1 MSVLTI
7 AEHNGEALADNF
19 PAAVAAVAGV
29 LDSCTD
35 ILVAGK
41 NCTQVAHLAAAYPGV
56 RKVLQAECSG
66 TNPVG
71 QAEDVGQL
79 VADLASDYLFIVMA
93 DSTWAKQVLPRAA
106 AHCDAQML
114 TGVREILGPDTY
126 VRPIYAGKIMARVRV
141 TSRPVFLSLR
151 ATAFNLH
158 AESFSSD
165 RSSER
170 IRTLPAAPAQEL
182 SEWLGLQASP
192 GERPDL
198 ASAKIVLCGGRGIGG
213 KEGFALL
220 EQLAAKLNAAVGATR
235 AAVDAGD
242 APNDLQVGQTGKIIA
257 PDLYMGFGISGAIQH
272 LAGIKDSK
280 TIVAVNRDA
289 DAPLAKIADYRLIAD
304 ACKSIRDL
312 ISAL

>member
-1 MSVLTI
+1 M
-7 AEHNGEALADNF
+7 
-19 PAAVAAVAGV
+19 
-29 LDSCTD
+29 
-35 ILVAGK
+35 
-41 NCTQVAHLAAAYPGV
+41 
-56 RKVLQAECSG
+56 
-66 TNPVG
+66 
-71 QAEDVGQL
+71 
-79 VADLASDYLFIVMA
+79 ADLASDYLFIVMA

-106 AHCDAQML
+106 ALCDAQML
-114 TGVREILGPDTY
+114 TGVREIAGPETF

-141 TSRPVFLSLR
+141 CSHPVFLSVR
-151 ATAFNLH
+151 ATAFAANATETG
-158 AESFSSD
+158 AEEPASPID
-165 RSSER
+165 A
-170 IRTLPAAPAQEL
+170 LPPAPAQEL
-182 SEWLGLQASP
+182 SSWLGLQASP

-289 DAPLAKIADYRLIAD
+289 DAPLTKIADFRLIAD
-304 ACKSIRDL
+304 ARAVMQQLMD
-312 ISAL
+312 AL